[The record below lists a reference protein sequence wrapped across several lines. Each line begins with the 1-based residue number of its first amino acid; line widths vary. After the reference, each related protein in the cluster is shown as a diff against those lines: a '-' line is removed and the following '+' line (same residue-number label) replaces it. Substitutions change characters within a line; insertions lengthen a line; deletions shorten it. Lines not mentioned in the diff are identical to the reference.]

1 MINIT
6 RTNIYLFSF
15 FLLFFDA
22 VLRLEQ
28 KSGVTLDRIFFII
41 PIFVILIYDTKIY
54 LKFMFLYITFFLY
67 NFYLSLLYGANT
79 YFLQMSVHYFIIGNI
94 LLIILILIRDSKL
107 KKLIILLTYVLFLIV
122 LICYSQMFFGF
133 YLPNVEIYPNGEVQA
148 FFRIHNDMGVALMA
162 GLPIFILYLSKY
174 NRRYKIF
181 KFIIFLSLIFY
192 ISYINDT
199 KTALLSILI
208 FLFIFVFNYFLLSH
222 KVIIKLFTLIVI
234 CIVSVSSVLIA
245 YKYNPTLKFANET
258 VHINELIL
266 DPVIRIVNLDMYP
279 MDSWG
284 SVENRVNALIIA
296 LKVYA
301 NSYMIGIGYGNSVSV
316 LSLPEYELKAAKS
329 MHNDVIVW
337 LLEFG
342 ILVFCIYLL
351 FIIKIFILF
360 FKSYSLINNIRI
372 SIFFSF
378 PIGILSS
385 SGVTS
390 NYYFII
396 CLFTLLFYKENNEN
410 IIYNR

>member
-1 MINIT
+1 
-6 RTNIYLFSF
+6 
-15 FLLFFDA
+15 
-22 VLRLEQ
+22 
-28 KSGVTLDRIFFII
+28 
-41 PIFVILIYDTKIY
+41 
-54 LKFMFLYITFFLY
+54 
-67 NFYLSLLYGANT
+67 
-79 YFLQMSVHYFIIGNI
+79 
-94 LLIILILIRDSKL
+94 
-107 KKLIILLTYVLFLIV
+107 
-122 LICYSQMFFGF
+122 MFFGF